1 MYKNNIHNSGYDF
14 LKLCEVYPQLKA
26 FVFENKYK
34 TQTIDFANPEA
45 VKNLNTALLFTHYNI
60 KYWEFPEANL
70 CPPIPGRVEYIHQLE
85 NLLKSSGINNNIT
98 VLDIGTGATCI
109 YPLLGHQVY
118 DWNFIAT
125 DIDTGSIEQAE
136 KNIDKNELYAKIQL
150 RYQEDKSQIFK
161 GILKPTDT
169 FSASICNP
177 PFFRSEAE
185 MMQATSKKLKGLGK
199 NGESLRNFSG
209 KFNELC
215 YKGGE
220 KAFVHTYLYES
231 SLFKTTCFWYTTL
244 VSKKENVKSIYVSLN
259 KLGATEIK
267 TIPMQLGNK
276 TSRIV
281 AWTFLTE
288 DQQKKWN
295 NEL

>member
-1 MYKNNIHNSGYDF
+1 MHKNNIHKSGYDF

-45 VKNLNTALLFTHYNI
+45 IKNLNTALLFTHYNI

-70 CPPIPGRVEYIHQLE
+70 CPPIPGRVEYIHRLA
-85 NLLKSSGINNNIT
+85 NLLKSSGIDNNII

-118 DWNFIAT
+118 GWNFIAT
-125 DIDTGSIEQAE
+125 DIDTGSIQQAQ
-136 KNIDKNELYAKIQL
+136 KNIDKNELHGNIQL
-150 RYQEDKSQIFK
+150 RAQEDTSQIFK
-161 GILKPTDT
+161 GILKSTDT
-169 FSASICNP
+169 FSASMCNP
-177 PFFRSEAE
+177 PFFKSEAE
-185 MMQATSKKLKGLGK
+185 MMQATTKKLKGLGK
-199 NGESLRNFSG
+199 HGERIKNFSG
-209 KFNELC
+209 KHNELC

-231 SLFKTTCFWYTTL
+231 SLFKTACFWYTTL
-244 VSKKENVKSIYVSLN
+244 VSKKENVKSMYASLN

-281 AWTFLTE
+281 AWTFLTK
-288 DQQKKWN
+288 DQQKKWSD
-295 NEL
+295 E